1 MTNSINKEVVSP
13 ILEQGQGFLFHAA
26 GANFKI
32 TGNHIEKVN
41 ETNDLFN
48 SLVAASKSLEITNE
62 GISFLYDYNRKQVLS
77 KVEEGAT
84 EAFDALTEL
93 NEKETFL
100 QAQAKELRLS
110 GLKGPALTEVTKE
123 LVDTQAKI
131 EESKSNS
138 IAINFRYNKESGK
151 FFAGNIEVSMGSDER
166 LSERFFNV
174 GYIKYQDKA
183 VLEMFQLAAENFDAF
198 KVLDFVTE
206 SKSGQVTVLAMR
218 AENRAY
224 VYRINEDTKLD
235 KFQQLLADAAVEY
248 VATETGADVTEQFSD
263 LLEAASNITKVKQE
277 KIELYKEM
285 LSFLYDQRGRL
296 AEADRT
302 LPDIKAA
309 DNLIETEI
317 KKIREDLAVLEEEEG
332 LGIEDGYVNASLKGE
347 VDGLPED
354 AEVKVDAVEFNQA
367 GKNDILTVFVENEPF
382 RVEKYKINISQ
393 EDSV

>member
-32 TGNHIEKVN
+32 TGNHVEKVN
-41 ETNDLFN
+41 ETNDLFE
-48 SLVAASKSLEITNE
+48 SLVAANKSFQINEE
-62 GISFLYDYNRKQVLS
+62 GISFLYDYNRKQVIS

-84 EAFDALTEL
+84 EAFDTLIDL
-93 NEKETFL
+93 NEREAFL
-100 QAQAKELRLS
+100 QAQAKELRVS

-123 LVDTQAKI
+123 LVETQAKI
-131 EESKSNS
+131 EESKSS
-138 IAINFRYNKESGK
+138 AVAINFRYNKESGK
-151 FFAGNIEVSMGSDER
+151 FFAGNIEVTMGSEER

-183 VLEMFQLAAENFDAF
+183 ILELFQTAAQNFDTF
-198 KVLDFVTE
+198 KVLDFLTE

-218 AENRAY
+218 AENKAY

-263 LLEAASNITKVKQE
+263 LLESASNVTKMKLE
-277 KIELYKEM
+277 KVALYKEM
-285 LSFLYDQRGRL
+285 LSFLFDQRGRL
-296 AEADRT
+296 AEADRN

-317 KKIREDLAVLEEEEG
+317 KKVQADLKVLEEEG

-367 GKNDILTVFVENEPF
+367 GKNDILTVFVENKPF

-393 EDSV
+393 EDNV

>member
-1 MTNSINKEVVSP
+1 MTNSINKELTSP

-32 TGNHIEKVN
+32 TGNHIEKVDEN
-41 ETNDLFN
+41 NDLFN
-48 SLVAASKSLEITNE
+48 SLVAANKSFEITNE
-62 GISFLYDYNRKQVLS
+62 GISFLYDYNRKQILN
-77 KVEEGAT
+77 KVEEGAV
-84 EAFDALTEL
+84 EAFDTLSEL
-93 NEKETFL
+93 NETASFL
-100 QAQAKELRLS
+100 EGKAKELKLA
-110 GLKGPALTEVTKE
+110 GKKGDALAEVTKE
-123 LVDTQAKI
+123 LDATQAKI
-131 EESKSNS
+131 EEAKSS
-138 IAINFRYNKESGK
+138 PIAINFRYNKESGK
-151 FFAGNIEVSMGSDER
+151 FFAGNIEVTMGSEER
-166 LSERFFNV
+166 LSERYFNI

-183 VLEMFQLAAENFDAF
+183 VLEMFQLASENFDTF
-198 KVLDFVTE
+198 KVLDFLTE

-218 AENRAY
+218 AENR
-224 VYRINEDTKLD
+224 VYTYRVNEDTKLD

-248 VATETGADVTEQFSD
+248 VATETGADITEQFSD
-263 LLEAASNITKVKQE
+263 LLEAAASISRVKDD
-277 KIELYKEM
+277 KINLYKEM
-285 LSFLYDQRGRL
+285 LSFLFDQRGRL

-317 KKIREDLAVLEEEEG
+317 KKIQSDLKVLEEEQ

-367 GKNDILTVFVENEPF
+367 GKNDILTVFVENRPF

-393 EDSV
+393 EDNV

>member
-41 ETNDLFN
+41 ETNDLFE
-48 SLVAASKSLEITNE
+48 SLVASNKSFQINEE
-62 GISFLYDYNRKQVLS
+62 GISFLYDYNRKQVIS
-77 KVEEGAT
+77 QIEEGAT
-84 EAFDALTEL
+84 EAFDTLIEL
-93 NEKETFL
+93 NERESFL
-100 QAQAKELRLS
+100 QAQAKELRVS

-123 LVDTQAKI
+123 LVATQAKI
-131 EESKSNS
+131 EESKSS
-138 IAINFRYNKESGK
+138 AVAINFRYNKESGK
-151 FFAGNIEVSMGSDER
+151 FFAGNIEVTMGSEEK

-183 VLEMFQLAAENFDAF
+183 ILELFQTAAQNFDTF
-198 KVLDFVTE
+198 KVLDFLTE

-218 AENRAY
+218 AENKAY
-224 VYRINEDTKLD
+224 VYRINEDTKLS
-235 KFQQLLADAAVEY
+235 KFQKLLADAAVDY

-263 LLEAASNITKVKQE
+263 LLESASNVTKMKLE
-277 KIELYKEM
+277 KVAIYKEM
-285 LSFLYDQRGRL
+285 LAFLFDQRGRL
-296 AEADRT
+296 AEADRN

-317 KKIREDLAVLEEEEG
+317 KKVQADLKVLEEED

-354 AEVKVDAVEFNQA
+354 TEVKVDAVEFNQA
-367 GKNDILTVFVENEPF
+367 GKNDILTVFVENRPF

-393 EDSV
+393 EDNV

>member
-32 TGNHIEKVN
+32 TGNHIEKFN
-41 ETNDLFN
+41 ETNDLFE
-48 SLVAASKSLEITNE
+48 SLVAANKSFQINGE
-62 GISFLYDYNRKQVLS
+62 GISFLYDYNRKQVIS

-84 EAFDALTEL
+84 EAFDTLIDL
-93 NEKETFL
+93 NEREAFL
-100 QAQAKELRLS
+100 QAQAKELRVS

-123 LVDTQAKI
+123 LVETQAKI
-131 EESKSNS
+131 EESKSS
-138 IAINFRYNKESGK
+138 AVAINFRYNKESGK
-151 FFAGNIEVSMGSDER
+151 FFAGNIEVTMGSEER

-183 VLEMFQLAAENFDAF
+183 ILELFQTAAQNFDTF
-198 KVLDFVTE
+198 KVLDFLTE

-218 AENRAY
+218 AENKAY

-263 LLEAASNITKVKQE
+263 LLESASNVTKMKLE
-277 KIELYKEM
+277 KVTLYKEM
-285 LSFLYDQRGRL
+285 LSFLFDQRGRL
-296 AEADRT
+296 AEADRN

-317 KKIREDLAVLEEEEG
+317 KKVQADLKVLEEEG

-367 GKNDILTVFVENEPF
+367 GKNDILTVFVENKPF

-393 EDSV
+393 EDNV

>member
-1 MTNSINKEVVSP
+1 MTNSINKELTSP

-32 TGNHIEKVN
+32 TGNHIEKVDEN
-41 ETNDLFN
+41 NDLFN
-48 SLVAASKSLEITNE
+48 SLVAANKSFEITNE
-62 GISFLYDYNRKQVLS
+62 GISFLYDYNRKQILN
-77 KVEEGAT
+77 KVEEGAV
-84 EAFDALTEL
+84 EAFDALSEL
-93 NEKETFL
+93 NETASFL
-100 QAQAKELRLS
+100 EGKAKELKLA
-110 GLKGPALTEVTKE
+110 GKKGDALTEVTKE
-123 LVDTQAKI
+123 LDATQAKI
-131 EESKSNS
+131 EEAKSS
-138 IAINFRYNKESGK
+138 PIAINFRYNKESGK
-151 FFAGNIEVSMGSDER
+151 FFAGNIEVTMGNEER

-183 VLEMFQLAAENFDAF
+183 VLEMFQLASENFDTV
-198 KVLDFVTE
+198 KVLDFLTE

-218 AENRAY
+218 AENR
-224 VYRINEDTKLD
+224 VYTYRVNEDTKLD

-248 VATETGADVTEQFSD
+248 VATETGADITEQFSD
-263 LLEAASNITKVKQE
+263 LLEAAASVSRVKDD
-277 KIELYKEM
+277 KINLYKEM
-285 LSFLYDQRGRL
+285 LSFLFDQRGRL

-317 KKIREDLAVLEEEEG
+317 KKIQSDLKVLEEEQ

-354 AEVKVDAVEFNQA
+354 AQVKVDAVEFNQA
-367 GKNDILTVFVENEPF
+367 GKNDILTVFIENKPF

-393 EDSV
+393 EDNV

>member
-41 ETNDLFN
+41 ETNDLFE
-48 SLVAASKSLEITNE
+48 SLVAANKSFQINGE
-62 GISFLYDYNRKQVLS
+62 GISFLYDYNRKQVIS

-84 EAFDALTEL
+84 EAFDTLIDL
-93 NEKETFL
+93 NEREAFL
-100 QAQAKELRLS
+100 QEQAKELRVS

-123 LVDTQAKI
+123 LVETQAKI
-131 EESKSNS
+131 EESKSS
-138 IAINFRYNKESGK
+138 AVAINFRYNKESGK
-151 FFAGNIEVSMGSDER
+151 FFAGNIEMTMGSEER

-183 VLEMFQLAAENFDAF
+183 ILELFQTAAQNFDTF
-198 KVLDFVTE
+198 KVLDFLTE

-218 AENRAY
+218 AENKAY

-235 KFQQLLADAAVEY
+235 KFQQLLADATVEY

-263 LLEAASNITKVKQE
+263 LLETASNVTKMKLE
-277 KIELYKEM
+277 KVALYKEM
-285 LSFLYDQRGRL
+285 LTFLFDQRGRL
-296 AEADRT
+296 AEADRN

-317 KKIREDLAVLEEEEG
+317 KKVQADLKVLEEEG

-354 AEVKVDAVEFNQA
+354 AQVKVDAVEFNQA
-367 GKNDILTVFVENEPF
+367 GKNDILTVFVENKPF

>member
-1 MTNSINKEVVSP
+1 MTNSINKELTSP

-32 TGNHIEKVN
+32 TGNHIEKVDEN
-41 ETNDLFN
+41 NDLFN
-48 SLVAASKSLEITNE
+48 SLVAANKSFEITNE
-62 GISFLYDYNRKQVLS
+62 GISFLYDYNRKQILN
-77 KVEEGAT
+77 KVEEGAV
-84 EAFDALTEL
+84 EAFDTLSEL
-93 NEKETFL
+93 NETASFL
-100 QAQAKELRLS
+100 EGKAKELKLA
-110 GLKGPALTEVTKE
+110 GKKGDALTEVTKE
-123 LVDTQAKI
+123 LDATQAKI
-131 EESKSNS
+131 EEAKSS
-138 IAINFRYNKESGK
+138 PIAINFRYNKESGK
-151 FFAGNIEVSMGSDER
+151 FFAGNIEVTMGSEER

-183 VLEMFQLAAENFDAF
+183 VLEMFQLASENFDTF
-198 KVLDFVTE
+198 KVLDFLTE

-218 AENRAY
+218 AENR
-224 VYRINEDTKLD
+224 VYTYRVNEDTKLD

-248 VATETGADVTEQFSD
+248 VATETGADITEQFSD
-263 LLEAASNITKVKQE
+263 LLEAASSISRVKDD
-277 KIELYKEM
+277 KINLYKEM
-285 LSFLYDQRGRL
+285 LSFLFDQRGRL

-317 KKIREDLAVLEEEEG
+317 KKIQSDLKVLEEEQ

-354 AEVKVDAVEFNQA
+354 AQVKVDAVEFNQA
-367 GKNDILTVFVENEPF
+367 GKNDILTVFVENRPF

-393 EDSV
+393 EDNV

>member
-13 ILEQGQGFLFHAA
+13 ILDQGQGFLFHAA

-41 ETNDLFN
+41 ETNDLFE
-48 SLVAASKSLEITNE
+48 SLVAANKSFQINGE
-62 GISFLYDYNRKQVLS
+62 GISFLYDYNRKQVIS

-84 EAFDALTEL
+84 EAFDTLIDL
-93 NEKETFL
+93 NERESFL
-100 QAQAKELRLS
+100 QAQAKELRVS

-123 LVDTQAKI
+123 LVETQAKI
-131 EESKSNS
+131 EESKSS
-138 IAINFRYNKESGK
+138 AVAINFRYNKESGK
-151 FFAGNIEVSMGSDER
+151 FFAGNIEVSMGSEER

-183 VLEMFQLAAENFDAF
+183 ILELFQTAAQNFDTF
-198 KVLDFVTE
+198 KVLDFLTE

-218 AENRAY
+218 AENKAY
-224 VYRINEDTKLD
+224 VYRTNEDTKLN

-263 LLEAASNITKVKQE
+263 LLESASNVTKMKLE
-277 KIELYKEM
+277 KVALYKEM
-285 LSFLYDQRGRL
+285 LSFLFDQRGRL
-296 AEADRT
+296 AEADRN

-317 KKIREDLAVLEEEEG
+317 KKVQADLKVLEEEG

-367 GKNDILTVFVENEPF
+367 GKNDILTVFVENKPF

-393 EDSV
+393 EDNV

>member
-32 TGNHIEKVN
+32 TGNHIEKFN
-41 ETNDLFN
+41 ETNDLFE
-48 SLVAASKSLEITNE
+48 SLVAANKSFQINGE
-62 GISFLYDYNRKQVLS
+62 GISFLYDYNRKQVIS

-84 EAFDALTEL
+84 EAFDTLIDL
-93 NEKETFL
+93 NERESFL
-100 QAQAKELRLS
+100 QAQAKELRVS

-123 LVDTQAKI
+123 LVETQAKI
-131 EESKSNS
+131 EESKSS
-138 IAINFRYNKESGK
+138 AVAINFRYNKESGK
-151 FFAGNIEVSMGSDER
+151 FFAGNIEVTMGSEER

-183 VLEMFQLAAENFDAF
+183 ILELFQTAAQNFDTF
-198 KVLDFVTE
+198 KVLDFLTE

-218 AENRAY
+218 AENKAY
-224 VYRINEDTKLD
+224 VYRTNEDTKLD

-263 LLEAASNITKVKQE
+263 LLEAASNVTKMKLE
-277 KIELYKEM
+277 KVALYKEM
-285 LSFLYDQRGRL
+285 LSFLFDQRGRL
-296 AEADRT
+296 AEADRN

-317 KKIREDLAVLEEEEG
+317 KKVQADLKVLEEEG

-367 GKNDILTVFVENEPF
+367 GKNDILTVFVENKPF

-393 EDSV
+393 EDNV

>member
-32 TGNHIEKVN
+32 TGNHIENVN
-41 ETNDLFN
+41 ETNDLFE
-48 SLVAASKSLEITNE
+48 SLVAANKSFQINE
-62 GISFLYDYNRKQVLS
+62 QGISFLYDYNRKQVIS

-84 EAFDALTEL
+84 EAFDKLIDL
-93 NEKETFL
+93 NERESFL
-100 QAQAKELRLS
+100 QAQAKELRVS

-151 FFAGNIEVSMGSDER
+151 FFAGNIEVTMGSEER

-183 VLEMFQLAAENFDAF
+183 ILELFQTAAQNFDTF
-198 KVLDFVTE
+198 KVLDFLTE

-218 AENRAY
+218 AENKAY
-224 VYRINEDTKLD
+224 VYRINEDTKLN

-263 LLEAASNITKVKQE
+263 LLESASNVTKIKLE
-277 KIELYKEM
+277 KVALYKEM
-285 LSFLYDQRGRL
+285 LSFLFDQRGRL
-296 AEADRT
+296 AEADRN

-317 KKIREDLAVLEEEEG
+317 KKVQADLKVLEEEG

-354 AEVKVDAVEFNQA
+354 AQVKVDAVEFNQA
-367 GKNDILTVFVENEPF
+367 GKNDILTVFVENKPF

-393 EDSV
+393 EDNV

>member
-41 ETNDLFN
+41 ETNDLFE
-48 SLVAASKSLEITNE
+48 SLVAANKSFQINGE
-62 GISFLYDYNRKQVLS
+62 GISFLYDYNRKQVIS

-84 EAFDALTEL
+84 EAFDTLIDL
-93 NEKETFL
+93 NEREAFL
-100 QAQAKELRLS
+100 QAQAKELRVS

-123 LVDTQAKI
+123 LVETQAKI
-131 EESKSNS
+131 EESKSS
-138 IAINFRYNKESGK
+138 AVAINFRYNKESGK
-151 FFAGNIEVSMGSDER
+151 FFAGNIEVTMGSEER

-183 VLEMFQLAAENFDAF
+183 ILELFQTAAQNFDTF
-198 KVLDFVTE
+198 KVLDFLTE

-218 AENRAY
+218 AENKAY

-263 LLEAASNITKVKQE
+263 LLESASNVTKMKLE
-277 KIELYKEM
+277 KVALYKEM
-285 LSFLYDQRGRL
+285 LSFLFDQRGRL
-296 AEADRT
+296 AEADRN

-317 KKIREDLAVLEEEEG
+317 KKVQADLKVLEEEG

-367 GKNDILTVFVENEPF
+367 GKNDILTVFVENKPF

-393 EDSV
+393 EDNV

>member
-1 MTNSINKEVVSP
+1 MTNSINKELTSP

-32 TGNHIEKVN
+32 TGNHIEKVDEN
-41 ETNDLFN
+41 NDLFN
-48 SLVAASKSLEITNE
+48 SLVAANKSFEITNE
-62 GISFLYDYNRKQVLS
+62 GISFLYDYNRKQILN
-77 KVEEGAT
+77 KVEEGAV
-84 EAFDALTEL
+84 EAFNTLSEL
-93 NEKETFL
+93 NETASFL
-100 QAQAKELRLS
+100 EGKAKELKLA
-110 GLKGPALTEVTKE
+110 GKKGDALTEVTKE
-123 LVDTQAKI
+123 LDATQAKI
-131 EESKSNS
+131 EEAKSS
-138 IAINFRYNKESGK
+138 PIAINFRYNKESGK
-151 FFAGNIEVSMGSDER
+151 FFAGNIEVTMGSEER

-183 VLEMFQLAAENFDAF
+183 VLEMFQLASENFDTF
-198 KVLDFVTE
+198 KVLDFLTE

-218 AENRAY
+218 AENR
-224 VYRINEDTKLD
+224 VYTYRVNEDTKLD

-248 VATETGADVTEQFSD
+248 VATETGADITEQFSD
-263 LLEAASNITKVKQE
+263 LLEAAASISRVKDD
-277 KIELYKEM
+277 KINLYKEM
-285 LSFLYDQRGRL
+285 LSFLFDQRGRL

-317 KKIREDLAVLEEEEG
+317 KKIQSDLKVLEEEQ

-354 AEVKVDAVEFNQA
+354 AQVKVDAVEFNQA
-367 GKNDILTVFVENEPF
+367 GKNDILTVFVENRPF

-393 EDSV
+393 EDNV

>member
-1 MTNSINKEVVSP
+1 MTNSINKELTSP

-32 TGNHIEKVN
+32 TGNHIEKVDEN
-41 ETNDLFN
+41 NDLFN
-48 SLVAASKSLEITNE
+48 SLVAANKSFEITNE
-62 GISFLYDYNRKQVLS
+62 GISFLYDYNRKQILN
-77 KVEEGAT
+77 KVEEGAV
-84 EAFDALTEL
+84 EAFDALSEL
-93 NEKETFL
+93 NETASFL
-100 QAQAKELRLS
+100 EGKAKELKLA
-110 GLKGPALTEVTKE
+110 GKKGDALTEVTKE
-123 LVDTQAKI
+123 LDATQAKI
-131 EESKSNS
+131 EEAKSS
-138 IAINFRYNKESGK
+138 PIAINFRYNKESGK
-151 FFAGNIEVSMGSDER
+151 FFAGNIEVTMGNEER

-183 VLEMFQLAAENFDAF
+183 VLEMFQLASENFDTF
-198 KVLDFVTE
+198 KVLDFLTE

-218 AENRAY
+218 AENR
-224 VYRINEDTKLD
+224 VYTYRVNEDTKLD

-248 VATETGADVTEQFSD
+248 VATETGADITEQFSD
-263 LLEAASNITKVKQE
+263 LLEAAASVSRVKDD
-277 KIELYKEM
+277 KINLYKEM
-285 LSFLYDQRGRL
+285 LSFLFDQRGRL

-317 KKIREDLAVLEEEEG
+317 KKIQSDLKVLEEEQ

-354 AEVKVDAVEFNQA
+354 AQVKVDAVEFNQA
-367 GKNDILTVFVENEPF
+367 GKNDILTVFIENKPF

-393 EDSV
+393 EDNV

>member
-41 ETNDLFN
+41 ETNDLFE
-48 SLVAASKSLEITNE
+48 SLVAANKSFQINE
-62 GISFLYDYNRKQVLS
+62 QGISFLYDYNRKQVIS

-84 EAFDALTEL
+84 EAFDTLIDL
-93 NEKETFL
+93 NEREAFL
-100 QAQAKELRLS
+100 QAQAKELRVS

-123 LVDTQAKI
+123 LVETQAKI
-131 EESKSNS
+131 EESKSRAV
-138 IAINFRYNKESGK
+138 AINFRYNKESGK
-151 FFAGNIEVSMGSDER
+151 FFAGNIEVTMGSEER

-183 VLEMFQLAAENFDAF
+183 ILELFQTAAQNFDTF
-198 KVLDFVTE
+198 KVLDFLTE

-218 AENRAY
+218 AENKAY
-224 VYRINEDTKLD
+224 VYRTNEDTKLD

-263 LLEAASNITKVKQE
+263 LLESASNVTKMKLE
-277 KIELYKEM
+277 KVALYKEM
-285 LSFLYDQRGRL
+285 LSFLFDQRGRL
-296 AEADRT
+296 AEADRN

-317 KKIREDLAVLEEEEG
+317 KKVQADLKVLEEEG

-367 GKNDILTVFVENEPF
+367 GKNDILTVFVENKPF

-393 EDSV
+393 EDNV

>member
-32 TGNHIEKVN
+32 TGNHIENVN
-41 ETNDLFN
+41 ETNDLFE
-48 SLVAASKSLEITNE
+48 SLVAANKSFQINE
-62 GISFLYDYNRKQVLS
+62 QGISFLYDYNRKQVIS

-84 EAFDALTEL
+84 EAFDKLIDL
-93 NEKETFL
+93 NERESFL
-100 QAQAKELRLS
+100 QAQAKELRVS

-123 LVDTQAKI
+123 LVETQAKI

-151 FFAGNIEVSMGSDER
+151 FFAGNIEVTMGSEER

-183 VLEMFQLAAENFDAF
+183 ILELFQTAAQNFDTF
-198 KVLDFVTE
+198 KVLDFLTE

-218 AENRAY
+218 AENKAY
-224 VYRINEDTKLD
+224 VYRTNEDTKLD

-263 LLEAASNITKVKQE
+263 LLESASSVTKMKLE
-277 KIELYKEM
+277 KVALYKEM
-285 LSFLYDQRGRL
+285 LSFLFDQRGRL
-296 AEADRT
+296 AEADRN

-317 KKIREDLAVLEEEEG
+317 KKVQADLKVLEEEG

-354 AEVKVDAVEFNQA
+354 AQVKVDAVEFNQA
-367 GKNDILTVFVENEPF
+367 GKNDILTVFVENKPF

-393 EDSV
+393 EDNV

>member
-41 ETNDLFN
+41 ETNDLFE
-48 SLVAASKSLEITNE
+48 SLVAANKSFQINE
-62 GISFLYDYNRKQVLS
+62 QGISFLYDYNRKQVIS

-84 EAFDALTEL
+84 EAFDTLIDL
-93 NEKETFL
+93 NERESFL
-100 QAQAKELRLS
+100 QAQAKELRVS

-123 LVDTQAKI
+123 LVETQAKI
-131 EESKSNS
+131 EESKSS
-138 IAINFRYNKESGK
+138 TVAINFRYNKESGK
-151 FFAGNIEVSMGSDER
+151 FFAGNIEVTMGSEER

-183 VLEMFQLAAENFDAF
+183 ILELFQTAAQNFDTF
-198 KVLDFVTE
+198 KVLDFLTE

-218 AENRAY
+218 AENKAY
-224 VYRINEDTKLD
+224 VYRTNEDTKLD

-263 LLEAASNITKVKQE
+263 LLESASNVTKMKLE
-277 KIELYKEM
+277 KVALYKEM
-285 LSFLYDQRGRL
+285 LTFLFDQRGRL
-296 AEADRT
+296 AEADRN

-317 KKIREDLAVLEEEEG
+317 KKVQADLKVLEEEG

-354 AEVKVDAVEFNQA
+354 ADVKVDAVEFNQA
-367 GKNDILTVFVENEPF
+367 GKNDILTVFVENKPF

-393 EDSV
+393 EDNV

>member
-41 ETNDLFN
+41 ETNDLFE
-48 SLVAASKSLEITNE
+48 SLVAANKSFQINGE
-62 GISFLYDYNRKQVLS
+62 GISFLYDYNRKQVIS

-84 EAFDALTEL
+84 EAFDTLIDL
-93 NEKETFL
+93 NERESFL
-100 QAQAKELRLS
+100 QAQAKELRVS

-123 LVDTQAKI
+123 LVETQAKI
-131 EESKSNS
+131 EESKSS
-138 IAINFRYNKESGK
+138 AVAINFRYNKESGK
-151 FFAGNIEVSMGSDER
+151 FFAGNIEVTMGSEER

-183 VLEMFQLAAENFDAF
+183 ILELFQTAAQNFDTF
-198 KVLDFVTE
+198 KVLDFLTE

-218 AENRAY
+218 AENKAY

-263 LLEAASNITKVKQE
+263 LLESASNVTKMKLE
-277 KIELYKEM
+277 KVALYKEM
-285 LSFLYDQRGRL
+285 LSFLFDQRGRL
-296 AEADRT
+296 AEADRN

-317 KKIREDLAVLEEEEG
+317 KKVQADLKVLEEEG

-367 GKNDILTVFVENEPF
+367 GKNDILTVFVENKPF

-393 EDSV
+393 EDNV

>member
-32 TGNHIEKVN
+32 TGNHIENVN
-41 ETNDLFN
+41 ETNDLFE
-48 SLVAASKSLEITNE
+48 SLVAANKSFQINE
-62 GISFLYDYNRKQVLS
+62 QGISFLYDYNRKQVIS

-84 EAFDALTEL
+84 EAFDKLIDL
-93 NEKETFL
+93 NERESFL
-100 QAQAKELRLS
+100 QAQAKELRVS

-123 LVDTQAKI
+123 LVETQAKI
-131 EESKSNS
+131 EESKSS
-138 IAINFRYNKESGK
+138 AVAINFRYNKESGK
-151 FFAGNIEVSMGSDER
+151 FFAGNIEVTMGSEER

-183 VLEMFQLAAENFDAF
+183 ILELFQTAAQNFDTF
-198 KVLDFVTE
+198 KVLDFLTE

-218 AENRAY
+218 AENKAY
-224 VYRINEDTKLD
+224 VYRTNEDTKLD

-263 LLEAASNITKVKQE
+263 LLESASNVTKIKLE
-277 KIELYKEM
+277 KVALYKEM
-285 LSFLYDQRGRL
+285 LSFLFDQRGRL
-296 AEADRT
+296 AEADRN

-317 KKIREDLAVLEEEEG
+317 KKVQADLKVLEEEG

-354 AEVKVDAVEFNQA
+354 AQVKVDAVEFNQA
-367 GKNDILTVFVENEPF
+367 GKNDILTVFVENKPF

-393 EDSV
+393 EDNV

>member
-1 MTNSINKEVVSP
+1 MTNSKNKEVVSP

-41 ETNDLFN
+41 ETNDLFE
-48 SLVAASKSLEITNE
+48 SLVAANKSFQINE
-62 GISFLYDYNRKQVLS
+62 QGISFLYDYNRKQVIS

-84 EAFDALTEL
+84 EAFDTLIDL
-93 NEKETFL
+93 NEREAFL
-100 QAQAKELRLS
+100 QAQAKELRVS

-123 LVDTQAKI
+123 LVETQAKI
-131 EESKSNS
+131 EESKSS
-138 IAINFRYNKESGK
+138 AVAINFRYNKESGK
-151 FFAGNIEVSMGSDER
+151 FFAGNIEVTMGSEER

-183 VLEMFQLAAENFDAF
+183 ILELFQTAAQNFDTF
-198 KVLDFVTE
+198 KVLDFLTE

-218 AENRAY
+218 AENKAY
-224 VYRINEDTKLD
+224 VYRTNEDTKLD
-235 KFQQLLADAAVEY
+235 KFQKLLADAAVEY

-263 LLEAASNITKVKQE
+263 LLESASNVTKMKLE
-277 KIELYKEM
+277 KVALYKEM
-285 LSFLYDQRGRL
+285 LSFLFDQRGRL
-296 AEADRT
+296 AEADRN

-317 KKIREDLAVLEEEEG
+317 KKVQADLKVLEEEG

-367 GKNDILTVFVENEPF
+367 GKNDILTVFVENKPF

-393 EDSV
+393 EDNV

>member
-32 TGNHIEKVN
+32 TGNHIEKFN
-41 ETNDLFN
+41 ETNDLFE
-48 SLVAASKSLEITNE
+48 SLVAANKSFQINE
-62 GISFLYDYNRKQVLS
+62 QGISFLYDYNRKQVIS

-84 EAFDALTEL
+84 EAFDTLIDL
-93 NEKETFL
+93 NERESFL
-100 QAQAKELRLS
+100 QAQAKELRVS

-123 LVDTQAKI
+123 LVETQAKI
-131 EESKSNS
+131 EESKSS
-138 IAINFRYNKESGK
+138 AVAINFRYNKESGK
-151 FFAGNIEVSMGSDER
+151 FFAGNIEVTMGSEER

-183 VLEMFQLAAENFDAF
+183 ILELFQTAAQNFDTF
-198 KVLDFVTE
+198 KVLDFLTE

-218 AENRAY
+218 AENKAY

-263 LLEAASNITKVKQE
+263 LLESASNVTKMKLE
-277 KIELYKEM
+277 KVALYKEM
-285 LSFLYDQRGRL
+285 LSFLFDQRGRL
-296 AEADRT
+296 AEADRN

-317 KKIREDLAVLEEEEG
+317 KKVQADLKVLEEEG

-367 GKNDILTVFVENEPF
+367 GKNDILTVFVENKPF

-393 EDSV
+393 EDNV